1 MEGVYTV
8 HSGMK
13 HGERN
18 HPTLADLIK
27 IAKKDDKECN
37 ISVYD
42 AESDEY
48 YPVEVIFRATEDN
61 DVLDEDHIILAIKF
75 LNEDGTT
82 SR

>member
-13 HGERN
+13 HGARH

-27 IAKKDDKECN
+27 IAKKDDKACN

-61 DVLDEDHIILAIKF
+61 GVLNKDHIILAIKF
-75 LNEDGTT
+75 LNDDGTT
-82 SR
+82 SK

>member
-8 HSGMK
+8 HPGMK
-13 HGERN
+13 RGVRH

-27 IAKKDDKECN
+27 IAKKDDKACN

-75 LNEDGTT
+75 LKDDGTT

>member
-8 HSGMK
+8 HPGMK
-13 HGERN
+13 RGD

-42 AESDEY
+42 AASDEY
-48 YPVEVIFRATEDN
+48 YSVEVIFRATEDN
-61 DVLDEDHIILAIKF
+61 DVLDENHIILAIKMPK
-75 LNEDGTT
+75 D
-82 SR
+82 

>member
-8 HSGMK
+8 HPGMK
-13 HGERN
+13 RGERH

-27 IAKKDDKECN
+27 IAKKDDKACN

-61 DVLDEDHIILAIKF
+61 DVLDENHIILAIKF
-75 LNEDGTT
+75 LKDDGTT

>member
-1 MEGVYTV
+1 MEGVRTI
-8 HSGMK
+8 HPGMK
-13 HGERN
+13 RGERD

-27 IAKKDDKECN
+27 IAKKDDRACN

-61 DVLDEDHIILAIKF
+61 GVLDEDHIILAIKF
-75 LNEDGTT
+75 LKDDDTT